1 MYAQVPMQE
10 HAFNFYL
17 PQKHNF
23 AQDTR
28 GATRHTPKHHQPN
41 GPPSLFI
48 FFLNETRPNLVSP
61 SGRLL
66 FVLSKT
72 SRPLKKGLC
81 VCVRTKPSQ
90 LMTHRRINNSLTEPL
105 LICWR
110 ACAARAHRPRTRE
123 GHLHRQTNRRCS
135 ANQPASGVGG
145 IRPEFVSS
153 FSVPSMTSDR
163 LIGSR
168 ESSLGIIIGC
178 VVCV

>member
-1 MYAQVPMQE
+1 MCIL
-10 HAFNFYL
+10 NFS
-17 PQKHNF
+17 K
-23 AQDTR
+23 R
-28 GATRHTPKHHQPN
+28 GER
-41 GPPSLFI
+41 LD
-48 FFLNETRPNLVSP
+48 TRPNIISP
-61 SGRLL
+61 SGRLH
-66 FVLSKT
+66 FSFSFSIRHAQTSSAHRAAFFLSYQRPPAL
-72 SRPLKKGLC
+72 SRRDC

-110 ACAARAHRPRTRE
+110 ACAARAHRPRSRE
-123 GHLHRQTNRRCS
+123 GHLDRQTNRRCS

-153 FSVPSMTSDR
+153 FSVPPMTSDR